1 MTSHKP
7 QGTTLSRMRPNAITQ
22 AILLAGLSCFAPNM
36 VHAASSDAVELN
48 TVNVEANSEV
58 ENGVPVSRKVSTTST
73 KTATP
78 LNKTPQSVSVV
89 TSEDIEEKGVSSVA
103 DSLAYSAGVVT
114 NYRGTSNRNDEVLS
128 RGMSSYVPQYL
139 DGISFASGS
148 SGKSIA
154 PQIDPWLLERVE
166 LIHGPASVLY
176 GQSNPGGL
184 ISMTSKRPTDESV
197 REIEFGYGTD
207 NQREAG
213 FDFGGAATED
223 GKVLYRLTGI
233 TRAKDGQE
241 NYVKEERYAIAPSV
255 TIKPTDATTFTLLT
269 NFQND
274 PYAGY
279 RNFLPVEGTLTAT
292 SAGYI
297 PRDFFISD
305 PNWEK
310 AARTQKSVGYALEHR
325 VNDALT
331 IRQNARY
338 ANIHQDT
345 QTILYSSYATGS
357 DTVLNRFARKFED
370 DATSVGIDN
379 QAEYKFKQG
388 NTTHTLLAGV
398 DYKDFKYLEKYK
410 TARNIDSI
418 DWTNPTYSVDPSS
431 FTYSTNSWDN
441 ADNKQT
447 RKQTGVY
454 LQDQIEINH
463 WDLVMSAR
471 HDWADLNLDDYYS
484 NTSSSSQVDK
494 TTGRVGV
501 LYAFENGISPYM
513 SFSTSFEPNT
523 EKGADGKI
531 LKPTT
536 AKQTEVGV
544 KYQPKGSQLSVTAA
558 VFDLKQKDV
567 ASYDSL
573 TATYDQ
579 TGEVGSKGLE
589 VESNL
594 HITDAWKVSTA
605 YTYTDAKVLADE
617 TASNVGLVPQWIP
630 KHSGS
635 IWNHYA
641 FDNGVSAG
649 AGWRYMGSTYSE
661 NNKNKTPAYDL
672 YDLSVGYDLGKAS
685 AKLKGAK
692 VQLTVNNVFD
702 KRYVSTC
709 ANFDCFYGSGR
720 SAMLKA
726 NYAW

>member
-305 PNWEK
+305 PNWK
-310 AARTQKSVGYALEHR
+310 KQLAHKNQLDMH
-325 VNDALT
+325 L
-331 IRQNARY
+331 
-338 ANIHQDT
+338 NI
-345 QTILYSSYATGS
+345 A
-357 DTVLNRFARKFED
+357 
-370 DATSVGIDN
+370 
-379 QAEYKFKQG
+379 
-388 NTTHTLLAGV
+388 
-398 DYKDFKYLEKYK
+398 
-410 TARNIDSI
+410 
-418 DWTNPTYSVDPSS
+418 
-431 FTYSTNSWDN
+431 
-441 ADNKQT
+441 
-447 RKQTGVY
+447 
-454 LQDQIEINH
+454 
-463 WDLVMSAR
+463 
-471 HDWADLNLDDYYS
+471 
-484 NTSSSSQVDK
+484 
-494 TTGRVGV
+494 
-501 LYAFENGISPYM
+501 
-513 SFSTSFEPNT
+513 
-523 EKGADGKI
+523 
-531 LKPTT
+531 
-536 AKQTEVGV
+536 
-544 KYQPKGSQLSVTAA
+544 
-558 VFDLKQKDV
+558 
-567 ASYDSL
+567 
-573 TATYDQ
+573 
-579 TGEVGSKGLE
+579 
-589 VESNL
+589 
-594 HITDAWKVSTA
+594 
-605 YTYTDAKVLADE
+605 
-617 TASNVGLVPQWIP
+617 
-630 KHSGS
+630 
-635 IWNHYA
+635 
-641 FDNGVSAG
+641 
-649 AGWRYMGSTYSE
+649 
-661 NNKNKTPAYDL
+661 
-672 YDLSVGYDLGKAS
+672 
-685 AKLKGAK
+685 
-692 VQLTVNNVFD
+692 
-702 KRYVSTC
+702 
-709 ANFDCFYGSGR
+709 
-720 SAMLKA
+720 
-726 NYAW
+726 